1 MSDREVRRD
10 SQENKLPI
18 KSLLKGIAYVKGK
31 QIGGGGSPIV
41 RWLSHKPGGF
51 LCLLAF

>member
-1 MSDREVRRD
+1 MSDREVRWD

-18 KSLLKGIAYVKGK
+18 NSLLKGIAYVKGK

-51 LCLLAF
+51 LGLLAF